1 VLDAVEDILRE
12 EGVLDELKKSLFLS
26 VSSVVKKQKPIQK
39 CSQAK
44 EFASTTDGKFSL
56 LLVAELLSKL
66 NLNHSME
73 IFALETGFTPTDDLR
88 ADLQDKFGGKLS
100 SSLDSPLLLQ
110 MVSGA
115 AKNEFG
121 SAANTTVPV
130 AEEKHSIDNVKSPQ
144 SPHIEETKTAHPKK
158 NRSPLAAF
166 QTSPPSKSQSSTI
179 DLESS
184 YDADDKSTASMDR
197 RYFSPDKKKKGGL
210 SPLGPSPP
218 KKSPLASLPDVK
230 SPSSGL
236 PPLGNL
242 EPLGTKRSPLG
253 KIPGGSRGLN
263 SSDELSHDSI
273 SKQRHDHLEDSFDQ
287 SIQSLEEKLEESKDG
302 FEISDSFENSD
313 VNLKQ
318 FDSPIG
324 KQQSHVLAPL
334 GGDALSPYSTKSDR
348 EKSQNLDD
356 SQPEEL
362 ASASFLEESEV
373 SVASNMFDDEDCMIL
388 ESPKKSDVNPTQIN
402 RVDVK
407 QRELDSDDPAT
418 DGQVNVNVST
428 ASTVRMTRSQV
439 GWDNDDKE
447 RPEDD
452 FEYIETAT
460 ESKVD
465 DKDEMPGRRSDR
477 EKTTSSDDK
486 KIEPEVDDY
495 EVNSDFESIEDMD
508 AYNDDMKYN
517 EDEIDLNASHA
528 SYRSNQEEDE
538 EENLRLEANR
548 AMTKDSPNQKSP
560 SGSLFASPS
569 RSAEEKLTSVESP
582 SRSAKNKSL
591 NDTDDYDDEYGDDF
605 DQDDEEDEAEELDE
619 SIAESLEEDFEDEDN
634 LSFGSKNDSYDDSDK
649 EKSYMSSPTHSP
661 TGKLPSLFTKSELPK
676 ESSAKSN
683 MNDSQDSD
691 PFQDKS
697 MSFSDGGPETSLASK
712 DDLED
717 FSVGEGSSGS
727 DEFLKDEDD
736 TSASATELSMKDQ
749 KSVGRLGESNDF
761 SMSEHEISG
770 SHNLNEFGVDYTTS
784 AAPPAGGRRGG
795 W

>member
-1 VLDAVEDILRE
+1 MLDAVEDILRE

-44 EFASTTDGKFSL
+44 EFASTTEGKYSL

-73 IFALETGFTPTDDLR
+73 IFALESGFHPTQDLKV
-88 ADLQDKFGGKLS
+88 DLQEKFGGKLS
-100 SSLDSPLLLQ
+100 TSLDSPMLLQ
-110 MVSGA
+110 MVTGA
-115 AKNEFG
+115 TKNEF
-121 SAANTTVPV
+121 STAANTTVPA
-130 AEEKHSIDNVKSPQ
+130 AEDKHSIDNAKSPQ
-144 SPHIEETKTAHPKK
+144 SPHVEESKNVHPKK
-158 NRSPLAAF
+158 NRSPLATF
-166 QTSPPSKSQSSTI
+166 QTSPPSKSSAI

-184 YDADDKSTASMDR
+184 FDADDKSTASMDR
-197 RYFSPDKKKKGGL
+197 RYFSPDKKKKGSL
-210 SPLGPSPP
+210 SPLGPSPS
-218 KKSPLASLPDVK
+218 KKSPLSSLPDVK
-230 SPSSGL
+230 NPGSGL

-253 KIPGGSRGLN
+253 KVTSGSRGLN
-263 SSDELSHDSI
+263 ISDELSHDSI

-287 SIQSLEEKLEESKDG
+287 SIQSIEEKLEESKDG

-313 VNLKQ
+313 INLKQ
-318 FDSPIG
+318 FDSPLG

-334 GGDALSPYSTKSDR
+334 NDALSPYSAKSDK
-348 EKSQNLDD
+348 EKSHNLDD

-388 ESPKKSDVNPTQIN
+388 ESPKKSDVNPTQVN

-452 FEYIETAT
+452 FEFVETAAD
-460 ESKVD
+460 SKND
-465 DKDEMPGRRSDR
+465 DKDGIPGRRSDQD
-477 EKTTSSDDK
+477 KSTSSVDK
-486 KIEPEVDDY
+486 KEPEPEPDVDEY

-508 AYNDDMKYN
+508 AYNEDMKYN
-517 EDEIDLNASHA
+517 EDENDLNASHA

-538 EENLRLEANR
+538 EENMRLEANR
-548 AMTKDSPNQKSP
+548 AMEKDNGNQKSP
-560 SGSLFASPS
+560 SGSLFASPT
-569 RSAEEKLTSVESP
+569 RSAEEKQNNVESP
-582 SRSAKNKSL
+582 SRSVKNKSL
-591 NDTDDYDDEYGDDF
+591 NDTDDYEDEYGDDF
-605 DQDDEEDEAEELDE
+605 DQDDEEEEAEELDE

-634 LSFGSKNDSYDDSDK
+634 LSFGSKNESDDDSDK
-649 EKSYMSSPTHSP
+649 DKSYMSSPTHSP
-661 TGKLPSLFTKSELPK
+661 TGKLPSLFTKSEVPK
-676 ESSAKSN
+676 ETTSKNN

-749 KSVGRLGESNDF
+749 RSVGRLGESNDF

-784 AAPPAGGRRGG
+784 AAPPSGGRRGG